1 MTLNQ
6 FIMYTRYAATV
17 AKKENKKFG
26 DKHVLHN
33 LHFDGGGASDSRIGC
48 DRFLRLYINKGAT
61 AWGTSVWEMQ
71 VWADPL
77 GANQCYT

>member
-1 MTLNQ
+1 
-6 FIMYTRYAATV
+6 MYTRYAATV
-17 AKKENKKFG
+17 TKKENKKFG